1 MQKVDNFH
9 FMQNHFLSILLIA
22 GSLTACAPKTEYHF
36 QEGPVYGSTYHIT
49 YQFKTGG
56 SLEKDINLIFERINT
71 SMSTYDKNSLLS
83 RINRNDSTAKVDAD
97 LKRVLEV
104 GFEVSQKS
112 DGAFDMTVAPIVN
125 AWGFG
130 FTAKEKVTSQ
140 MIDSLLEFTGYQKV
154 RIDNDRLIKEDPRIM
169 LDVNAIAPGY
179 AADAI
184 AEFFESQG
192 IRNYLVEVGGE
203 LRCLGVNKEGNPW
216 RVGIDKPLENSLER
230 EIEQV
235 LHLTGNSVA
244 TSGNYRKFYE
254 ENGVKYSH
262 TINPKT
268 GYPARSNLLSA
279 TVVTKECIYAD
290 AWATVFMV
298 IGMDSARKLVP
309 EIPGIEVFFIYS
321 DETGALKEWMSPG
334 MEKYIQHSSKAA
346 QEQP

>member
-1 MQKVDNFH
+1 MKYR
-9 FMQNHFLSILLIA
+9 FLFILLIA
-22 GSLTACAPKTEYHF
+22 GAMTACTQKLEYHF
-36 QEGPVYGSTYHIT
+36 QEGPVYGSTYHIS
-49 YQFKTGG
+49 YQYQTGK
-56 SLEKDINLIFERINT
+56 SLETDIISILDRINA
-71 SMSTYDKNSLLS
+71 SMSTYDKNSLIS
-83 RINRNDSTAKVDAD
+83 RLNRNDSSAKVDAD

-104 GFEVSQKS
+104 GFEVSEKS
-112 DGAFDMTVAPIVN
+112 EGAFDMTVAPIVN

-130 FTAKEKVTSQ
+130 FTAKEKITQ
-140 MIDSLLEFTGYQKV
+140 AMIDSLLQFTGYQKV
-154 RIDNDRLIKEDPRIM
+154 RLENDRLVKDDPRIM

-184 AEFFESQG
+184 SVFFESKG
-192 IRNYLVEVGGE
+192 IANYLVEIGGE

-262 TINPKT
+262 TIDPKT

-298 IGMDSARKLVP
+298 IGLEKAKQLSL
-309 EIPGIEVFFIYS
+309 ELSGLEVFFIYS

-334 MEKYIQHSSKAA
+334 MEKMIQQSSKAA
-346 QEQP
+346 QEHP